1 MSEVAPLISDLAVI
15 LIAAGVVT
23 VLFKWLKQPVVLGY
37 IVAGILAG
45 PAVPFLPTV
54 ADTANIK
61 IWADIGVIFLLFA
74 MGLEFSF
81 RKLMSVGSTAV
92 VAAVVI
98 VSGMM
103 FLGYTAGNLMGFS
116 HITSIFL
123 GGMLSMSST
132 AVVFKS
138 FDDLGLREQKF
149 AGVVLG
155 VLVVEDL
162 VAVVL
167 MVLLS
172 TLAIGKEFEGMAMLE
187 SVGKLVLFLVFWSV
201 LGIYLVPTLLKRVK
215 RYLNGETLL
224 VVALAFCLGMVM
236 LATKAGFSA
245 ALGAFVMGSLLA
257 ETTESASIE
266 KLVQPVKDL
275 FGAIFFVSVGM
286 MVEPA
291 MLWEY
296 LGPILLLVCLVLAGQ
311 VFFGTLGVVLAGQPL
326 KVAVQSGFSLTQVGE
341 FAFIIASLGESLKV
355 TDGYLYPV
363 IVAVSVITIFLTPY
377 MMRLAGP
384 ATGFVERHLPESL
397 RLFLARYASGS
408 NTVRHKSAWRR
419 LLRSM
424 LLSVGLYF
432 ILSVFLLTAFSHYV
446 VPFIMERV
454 DGWQGG
460 LLCLAV
466 MLAAIGPLLWAI
478 VMAKNH
484 SPEFQQLWRDNKF
497 NRGPLVSIMVVKALL
512 CLGILMTMVV
522 RLFNVASGVGMVI
535 SVVLLFAVI
544 FSKWLRKRFFALR
557 AQFMENLNGESGGR
571 GEVGDMLAASPFA
584 DLHLAD
590 FVISANSPLVG
601 KTLKE
606 ARFRQEYGVNI
617 VAFTRGEERVNIPG
631 GDTVLSAFD
640 KITVVGTDEEIE
652 ACRAR
657 MSRQESERHRELA
670 AREEPK
676 VRIEQFIVEAG
687 SPLAGMTIREVDFQ
701 DRMTCMII
709 GIERGREPVMNPPAD
724 FVFAEGDVVWVVGE
738 THSILQLSVGQH
750 LYPSKGEA

>member
-23 VLFKWLKQPVVLGY
+23 VLFKWLRQPVVLGY
-37 IVAGILAG
+37 IVAGVLAG

-54 ADTANIK
+54 VDTANIK

-116 HITSIFL
+116 HISSVFL

-132 AVVFKS
+132 AIVFKA

-172 TLAIGKEFEGMAMLE
+172 TLAISKEFEGMAMLE
-187 SVGKLVLFLVFWSV
+187 SVMKLVLFLVFWSV
-201 LGIYLVPTLLKRVK
+201 LGIYLVPTLLKRMK

-224 VVALAFCLGMVM
+224 VVSLAFCLGMVM

-257 ETTESASIE
+257 ETSEGTSIE
-266 KLVQPVKDL
+266 KLVAPVKDL

-286 MVEPA
+286 MIQPA

-296 LGPILLLVCLVLAGQ
+296 LGPILLLVCLVVVGQ

-326 KVAVQSGFSLTQVGE
+326 KIAIQSGFSLTQVGE

-377 MMRLAGP
+377 MMRLAAP
-384 ATGFVERHLPESL
+384 ANAFVERHLPESL
-397 RLFLARYASGS
+397 RLFLAKYTSGT

-419 LLRSM
+419 LLRSL
-424 LLSVGLYF
+424 LLSVGLYVMLT
-432 ILSVFLLTAFSHYV
+432 IFLLLAFFRYV
-446 VPFIMERV
+446 TPFIMSKIE
-454 DGWQGG
+454 GWEGG
-460 LLCLAV
+460 LVCLAA
-466 MLAAIGPLLWAI
+466 MLVVIGPLLWAI

-484 SPEFQQLWRDNKF
+484 SPEFQQLWRDNKY

-512 CLGILMTMVV
+512 CLGILLAVVV

-535 SVVLLFAVI
+535 SVALLFAVV

-557 AQFMENLNGESGGR
+557 AQFMENLNGEAR
-571 GEVGDMLAASPFA
+571 QGEMGDMLAGSPFA

-606 ARFRQEYGVNI
+606 ARFRQEYGVNV
-617 VAFTRGEERVNIPG
+617 VAFTRGDERVNIPG

-640 KITVVGTDEEIE
+640 KITVAGTDQAIE
-652 ACRAR
+652 AFS
-657 MSRQESERHRELA
+657 SRISREDSERTKELA
-670 AREEPK
+670 SRGEAK
-676 VRIEQFIVEAG
+676 VRIEQFIVEAD
-687 SPLAGMTIREVDFQ
+687 SPLAGMTIRQVDFQ
-701 DRMTCMII
+701 DKMTCMII
-709 GIERGREPVMNPPAD
+709 GIERGHKPIANPPAD
-724 FVFAEGDVVWVVGE
+724 FVFETGDVVWVVGE
-738 THSILQLSVGQH
+738 THAILQLSVGQH
-750 LYPSKGEA
+750 LFPDRQKN

>member
-1 MSEVAPLISDLAVI
+1 MISDLAVI

-23 VLFKWLKQPVVLGY
+23 VLFKWLRQPVVLGY
-37 IVAGILAG
+37 IVAGVLAG

-54 ADTANIK
+54 VDTANIK

-116 HITSIFL
+116 HISSVFL

-132 AVVFKS
+132 AIVFKA

-172 TLAIGKEFEGMAMLE
+172 TLAISKEFEGMAMLE
-187 SVGKLVLFLVFWSV
+187 SVMKLVLFLVFWSV
-201 LGIYLVPTLLKRVK
+201 LGIYLVPTLLKRMK

-224 VVALAFCLGMVM
+224 VVSLAFCLGMVM

-257 ETTESASIE
+257 ETSEGTSIE
-266 KLVQPVKDL
+266 KLVAPVKDL

-286 MVEPA
+286 MIQPA

-296 LGPILLLVCLVLAGQ
+296 LGPILLLVCLVVVGQ

-326 KVAVQSGFSLTQVGE
+326 KIAIQSGFSLTQVGE

-377 MMRLAGP
+377 MMRLAAP
-384 ATGFVERHLPESL
+384 ANAFVERHLPESL
-397 RLFLARYASGS
+397 RLFLAKYTSGT

-419 LLRSM
+419 LLRSL
-424 LLSVGLYF
+424 LLSVGLYVMLT
-432 ILSVFLLTAFSHYV
+432 IFLLLAFFRYV
-446 VPFIMERV
+446 TPFIMSKIE
-454 DGWQGG
+454 GWEGG
-460 LLCLAV
+460 LVCLAA
-466 MLAAIGPLLWAI
+466 MLVVIGPLLWAI

-484 SPEFQQLWRDNKF
+484 SPEFQQLWRDNKY

-512 CLGILMTMVV
+512 CLGILLAVVV

-535 SVVLLFAVI
+535 SVALLFAVV

-557 AQFMENLNGESGGR
+557 AQFMENLNGEAR
-571 GEVGDMLAASPFA
+571 QGEMGDMLAGSPFA

-606 ARFRQEYGVNI
+606 ARFRQEYGVNV
-617 VAFTRGEERVNIPG
+617 VAFTRGDERVNIPG

-640 KITVVGTDEEIE
+640 KITVAGTDQAIE
-652 ACRAR
+652 AFS
-657 MSRQESERHRELA
+657 SRISREDSERTKELA
-670 AREEPK
+670 SRGEAK
-676 VRIEQFIVEAG
+676 VRIEQFIVEAD
-687 SPLAGMTIREVDFQ
+687 SPLAGMTIRQVDFQ
-701 DRMTCMII
+701 DKMTCMII
-709 GIERGREPVMNPPAD
+709 GIERGHKPIANPPAD
-724 FVFAEGDVVWVVGE
+724 FVFETGDVVWVVGE
-738 THSILQLSVGQH
+738 THAILQLSVGQH
-750 LYPSKGEA
+750 LFPDRQKN

>member
-1 MSEVAPLISDLAVI
+1 M
-15 LIAAGVVT
+15 
-23 VLFKWLKQPVVLGY
+23 
-37 IVAGILAG
+37 
-45 PAVPFLPTV
+45 
-54 ADTANIK
+54 
-61 IWADIGVIFLLFA
+61 
-74 MGLEFSF
+74 
-81 RKLMSVGSTAV
+81 
-92 VAAVVI
+92 
-98 VSGMM
+98 
-103 FLGYTAGNLMGFS
+103 
-116 HITSIFL
+116 
-123 GGMLSMSST
+123 
-132 AVVFKS
+132 
-138 FDDLGLREQKF
+138 
-149 AGVVLG
+149 
-155 VLVVEDL
+155 
-162 VAVVL
+162 
-167 MVLLS
+167 
-172 TLAIGKEFEGMAMLE
+172 
-187 SVGKLVLFLVFWSV
+187 
-201 LGIYLVPTLLKRVK
+201 
-215 RYLNGETLL
+215 
-224 VVALAFCLGMVM
+224 VALAFCLGMVM

-617 VAFTRGEERVNIPG
+617 VA
-631 GDTVLSAFD
+631 
-640 KITVVGTDEEIE
+640 
-652 ACRAR
+652 
-657 MSRQESERHRELA
+657 
-670 AREEPK
+670 
-676 VRIEQFIVEAG
+676 
-687 SPLAGMTIREVDFQ
+687 
-701 DRMTCMII
+701 
-709 GIERGREPVMNPPAD
+709 PPA
-724 FVFAEGDVVWVVGE
+724 G
-738 THSILQLSVGQH
+738 
-750 LYPSKGEA
+750 